1 MVIPVMA
8 GQAMAYG
15 VLGGLAPESMAKE
28 AEEDEEL
35 TTNPFWGFIWA
46 EDDRRG
52 GSARRGGARCWYF
65 LTLT

>member
-8 GQAMAYG
+8 GQTMAYG
-15 VLGGLAPESMAKE
+15 VPGGLAPESMAKE

-52 GSARRGGARCWYF
+52 GSA
-65 LTLT
+65 